1 MTSRPVRTYFPL
13 TKLAEAAARGGGVYR
28 DEAIAGAM
36 ESLEAM
42 RGEGEAEIAVIMEN
56 IESIVKRAG
65 RVGIDETDMRK
76 ILHHGDQLV
85 TLAGTFGFESLDKVM
100 RSMCDVA
107 DGLLRAELTDAA
119 PIIVHAQSMRLMA
132 PGSAMLSQVEIDRI
146 LSELAKIKKHYNFG
160 SFASDDTPEPA

>member
-1 MTSRPVRTYFPL
+1 MSSRPVRTYFPV
-13 TKLAEAAARGGGVYR
+13 TKLAEAVARSGGVYR
-28 DEAIAGAM
+28 DQAVAAAM
-36 ESLEAM
+36 ESLEEM
-42 RGEGEAEIAVIMEN
+42 RAQGEAEIAVIMGD
-56 IESIVKRAG
+56 IETIVKRAG

-132 PGSAMLSQVEIDRI
+132 PGGAALSPIEIEHI
-146 LSELAKIKKHYNFG
+146 LAELAKIKKHYNFG
-160 SFASDDTPEPA
+160 TFGTDDTAEPA